1 MATQGE
7 TFTLGQA
14 MSEWKE
20 EGGFLEEKSLV
31 ERRQTPPAL
40 KLRAWP
46 QMLLAQAE
54 LGGRTGTEELFG

>member
-1 MATQGE
+1 
-7 TFTLGQA
+7 

-20 EGGFLEEKSLV
+20 ERGFLEKEKSLV

-54 LGGRTGTEELFG
+54 LGGRIGTEELFG